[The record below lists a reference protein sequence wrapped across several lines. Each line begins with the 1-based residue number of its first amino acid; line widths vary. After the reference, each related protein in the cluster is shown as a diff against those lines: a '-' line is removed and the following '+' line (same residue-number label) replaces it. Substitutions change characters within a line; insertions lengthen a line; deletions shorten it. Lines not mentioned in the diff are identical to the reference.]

1 MAQLSNDCF
10 ALGGGLL
17 TVAAALAE
25 IEARI
30 TPVVGRETVPLAAAA
45 GRILARDVIATINLP
60 PHANSAVD
68 GYAVA
73 HADLVPDRETV
84 LPVTGRAAAGHP
96 LGRPVQP
103 AEAIRLFNGAPMP
116 A

>member
-17 TVAAALAE
+17 TVAAALCRDGG
-25 IEARI
+25 ARLLGCRHRDGA
-30 TPVVGRETVPLAAAA
+30 VGGGGR
-45 GRILARDVIATINLP
+45 RILARDVIATMNLP

-73 HADLVPDRETV
+73 TPT
-84 LPVTGRAAAGHP
+84 
-96 LGRPVQP
+96 
-103 AEAIRLFNGAPMP
+103 
-116 A
+116 